1 MEGGGLFVSFGF
13 CFANNLVYT
22 MCHCA
27 CDSRASAF
35 PLPPFALQ
43 RVVFVPSQSSCLII
57 IEVASV
63 KQEQH

>member
-1 MEGGGLFVSFGF
+1 MSFGF

-22 MCHCA
+22 MCQCA

-43 RVVFVPSQSSCLII
+43 SFSLSPARALVSSLR
-57 IEVASV
+57 
-63 KQEQH
+63 QEQH